1 MTFTGNDE
9 EEGLVVVMP
18 APLLGLA
25 KEDLKGDYV
34 KLGGGDDLG
43 EDNRFVAGCMSASS
57 SELSYEGNSRCWSL
71 WWWAKLVLVLIFVGV
86 LAAVFL
92 KWVGPFFMDK
102 EIIPM
107 LNWETRTFSSPV
119 LAVLVYASVA
129 LFPTLLLPS
138 SPSMWVAGMTFG
150 YGFGFLLIIAAV
162 PIGVSLPYFIG
173 HLFHH
178 KIQSLIERNPK
189 NASVIRLAGEG
200 NWFNQ
205 ARAVTLIRISPFPY
219 IVFNY
224 CAMATGVKYGPY
236 LLGTL
241 IGMVPEI
248 FVTIYTGILIKTLAN
263 ASQEQRFLSAPQI
276 ILNVLGF
283 SFTFVTTVLIT
294 VYAKRRLKELQR
306 DEELLLQSRTT
317 ARMVQKQETNI
328 PDIHRGSNHCTR
340 SRVLSHIV
348 ETMIVHN

>member
-57 SELSYEGNSRCWSL
+57 SELSYEGNNRCWSL

-102 EIIPM
+102 EIIPI

-138 SPSMWVAGMTFG
+138 TPSMWVAGMTFG

-306 DEELLLQSRTT
+306 DEELLLQ
-317 ARMVQKQETNI
+317 
-328 PDIHRGSNHCTR
+328 
-340 SRVLSHIV
+340 
-348 ETMIVHN
+348 

>member
-1 MTFTGNDE
+1 MTFVGNDE
-9 EEGLVVVMP
+9 EEGVVVVVP
-18 APLLGLA
+18 APLLGLER
-25 KEDLKGDYV
+25 EDSKGGYV
-34 KLGGGDDLG
+34 KLCGDNLEENNKG
-43 EDNRFVAGCMSASS
+43 FLKGCIGASS
-57 SELSYEGNSRCWSL
+57 SGISGYGGNSSSSRCWSL

-102 EIIPM
+102 EIIPI
-107 LNWETRTFSSPV
+107 LNWETRTFSTPV

-138 SPSMWVAGMTFG
+138 TPSMWVAGMTFG
-150 YGFGFLLIIAAV
+150 YGYGFLLIIGAV

-173 HLFHH
+173 HLFRHR
-178 KIQSLIERNPK
+178 IQSWIERYPK

-205 ARAVTLIRISPFPY
+205 FRAVALIRISPFPY
-219 IVFNY
+219 IVYNY

-248 FVTIYTGILIKTLAN
+248 FVTLYTGILIKTLAN

-283 SFTFVTTVLIT
+283 SFTFATTVMIT
-294 VYAKRRLKELQR
+294 IYAKRRLKQLQR
-306 DEELLLQSRTT
+306 DEELLLQ
-317 ARMVQKQETNI
+317 
-328 PDIHRGSNHCTR
+328 
-340 SRVLSHIV
+340 
-348 ETMIVHN
+348 